1 MEKRPDDTQFLIL
14 LSNDIEKMEE
24 ILKVK
29 EACK

>member
-29 EACK
+29 DA